1 MSALNYMS
9 LLNQYNNIDNEL
21 NYLFENK
28 YATPDKFVKF
38 IYYGY
43 MNYNMSLRSEDSRY
57 VLIDKTNQ
65 TWEFAKSISDVKLFL
80 DLQDECIIDD
90 IYALI
95 HKEDQI
101 RIMLELQGINPEINY
116 SRKLSIALV

>member
-1 MSALNYMS
+1 
-9 LLNQYNNIDNEL
+9 
-21 NYLFENK
+21 
-28 YATPDKFVKF
+28 
-38 IYYGY
+38 
-43 MNYNMSLRSEDSRY
+43 
-57 VLIDKTNQ
+57 
-65 TWEFAKSISDVKLFL
+65 L